1 MRHREVDHAQTA
13 RSGSKERQRRH
24 PLGKLLIEGNHRE
37 THVIDNTV
45 RGDLQLFGNT
55 GALAV
60 SGNRI
65 DGRLQCRENRPAPSG
80 RNNVA
85 RSGKEEQCARL

>member
-1 MRHREVDHAQTA
+1 VA
-13 RSGSKERQRRH
+13 RVVGSSIG
-24 PLGKLLIEGNHRE
+24 GKLLIEGNHRE

-55 GALAV
+55 GAVAV
-60 SGNRI
+60 SDNRI

-85 RSGKEEQCARL
+85 RTGKEEQCARL